1 MKKIIFMLIA
11 LNCALISH
19 ADVPLFSFVF
29 DYKAMTDKT
38 IDFSSDSKFVAFG
51 TNDGK
56 IRVMNLITG
65 AEEMSYQAHPD
76 MAICVKFHPDGNL
89 LVSGGKDGSVKLYD
103 ISEKKEVL
111 TIQAH
116 EKAIICITF
125 SPDGTKIFTGSR
137 DNSVRIFDI
146 VTGKELL
153 KVADIRGNVR
163 SIQFNPDGKSII
175 ISTAAINKSIKIYS
189 LSTGQEIKS
198 LEMANT
204 ERIDVS
210 PNGNFIA
217 AATLD
222 KNIFIWNI
230 QTSTQTFTLSG
241 HKKYCRD
248 VAFSSGGKMLAS
260 CSEDDKVILWDI
272 EKGSAIHTFEGHT
285 DNVTS
290 ISYSNDGTMLATAGW
305 DGTLKIWDLR
315 PYNVEMVKEAPV
327 VSIGVVLETK
337 VEDVLKDAFN
347 NLNFETGSSTISASS
362 FKSLDELAKTLI
374 TKKEYMLQIEGHTD
388 NTGSE
393 ATNLNLSKNRAL
405 AVKKY
410 LISKGVQETNLNS
423 NGYGSKR
430 PIADNKTEI
439 GRKQNRRVEMKIVKM
454 D

>member
-11 LNCALISH
+11 ISCTLISY
-19 ADVPLFSFVF
+19 ADVPLFSFAF

-56 IRVMNLITG
+56 IKVMNLITG
-65 AEEMSYQAHPD
+65 AEEMSYQAHPE
-76 MAICVKFHPDGNL
+76 MAISVKFHPDGNL

-103 ISEKKEVL
+103 IVEKKEVL
-111 TIQAH
+111 TFQAH
-116 EKAIICITF
+116 EKAIICIRF

-137 DNSVRIFDI
+137 DNTVRIFDM

-153 KVADIRGNVR
+153 KIADIKGNVR
-163 SIQFNPDGKSII
+163 AIEFNPDGKSII
-175 ISTAAINKSIKIYS
+175 ISTAAIFKSIKIYS
-189 LSTGQEIKS
+189 LADGHEIKT

-204 ERIDVS
+204 ERIDVA

-222 KNIFIWNI
+222 KSVFIWNI
-230 QTSTQTFTLSG
+230 QTGNQAFTLSG
-241 HKKYCRD
+241 HKKYIRD

-260 CSEDDKVILWDI
+260 CSEDNMVILWDI
-272 EKGSAIHTFEGHT
+272 EKGVAIHTFSGHS

-290 ISYSNDGTMLATAGW
+290 ISYSNDGTMLATASW

-327 VSIGVVLETK
+327 VSVGVVLETK
-337 VEDVLKDAFN
+337 VEDVLKSAFN
-347 NLNFETGSSTISASS
+347 NLTFETGSATIAASS
-362 FKSLDELAKTLI
+362 FPSLDELANTMI
-374 TKKEYMLQIEGHTD
+374 AKKEYMLMIEGHTD
-388 NTGSE
+388 NVGSD
-393 ATNLNLSKNRAL
+393 ATNLTLSKNRAQ

-410 LISKGVQETNLNS
+410 LVSKGVEESKLIS

-430 PIADNKTEI
+430 PIADNKTEA
-439 GRKQNRRVEMKIVKM
+439 GKKQNRRVEMKIVGV
-454 D
+454 